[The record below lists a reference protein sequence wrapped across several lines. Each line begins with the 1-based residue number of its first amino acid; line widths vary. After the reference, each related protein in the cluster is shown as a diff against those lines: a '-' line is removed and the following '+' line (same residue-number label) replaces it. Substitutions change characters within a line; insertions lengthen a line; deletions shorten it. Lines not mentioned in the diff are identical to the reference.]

1 MNYFKITVYIK
12 PVLIISTIIGGIL
25 GLLTL
30 IPVVNFFV
38 SILFGLVGGFTVY
51 LLKKKT
57 LVGILTL
64 NDGAIIGAISGFISL
79 MVASVVY
86 IPIAFILGKFLSIFS
101 IGFSMNVS
109 FLVASFNIFVTFM
122 IVSFL
127 GFLNAIFSAFSGLI
141 AAFIYEKIENNKEQ
155 AEFSIDITDK

>member
-1 MNYFKITVYIK
+1 MDFKINTYIK
-12 PVLIISTIIGGIL
+12 PVLLISAIIGAIL

-30 IPVVNFFV
+30 IPVVNFFIII
-38 SILFGLVGGFTVY
+38 SFGLVGGTTIY
-51 LLKKKT
+51 ILKRKI

-64 NDGAIIGAISGFISL
+64 NDGAIIGAISGFISVL
-79 MVASVVY
+79 AGSLIY
-86 IPIAFILGKFLSIFS
+86 IPLAFILGQFLSIFS

-141 AAFIYEKIENNKEQ
+141 VAFVYEKIENNSKQ
-155 AEFSIDITDK
+155 TEFRIDITDN